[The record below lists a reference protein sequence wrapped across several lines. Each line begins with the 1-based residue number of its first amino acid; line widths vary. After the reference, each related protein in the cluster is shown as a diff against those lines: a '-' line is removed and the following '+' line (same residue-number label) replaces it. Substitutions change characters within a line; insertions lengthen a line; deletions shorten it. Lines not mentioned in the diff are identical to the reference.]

1 VHIFRHL
8 FVCFQTSVYMLGEFH
23 KNRNNSAVFVEMSVS
38 TVDLTPPTLQ
48 IQCCYSLIL
57 YISSCKSSYDV
68 DNEMARNIAR
78 VKLKTI
84 ISL

>member
-1 VHIFRHL
+1 MY
-8 FVCFQTSVYMLGEFH
+8 TLGEFH
-23 KNRNNSAVFVEMSVS
+23 KNRNSSAVFVELSVS
-38 TVDLTPPTLQ
+38 TADLTPPTLQ
-48 IQCCYSLIL
+48 IQYCYSLIL
-57 YISSCKSSYDV
+57 YISNWKSSYDV